1 MKLASKG
8 LGVTF
13 LVVASLASAAVF
25 AWLLGVFALPGQ
37 GITVDVLYHFAGGV
51 EVGSPVRVSGVKV
64 GRVEKIEFLGG
75 EQRAALPKET
85 YLPSVKLNLS
95 VSKQAAEILRDDSR
109 FYINMAGIIGER
121 YVEITPGT
129 EAGKPLVNKSTLR
142 GIDPPRIDQLLSQ
155 GYNVFGKV
163 QEFLERNEKP
173 LQEIVESMESLIG
186 DVNKALKGSEKK
198 KFMTLVDNLATITTD
213 FRQISHHLTDPKTKA
228 FFERLSS
235 LVEKA
240 NEVDRPALKKFLQE
254 EGVRAR
260 IF

>member
-1 MKLASKG
+1 MKHKG

-13 LVVASLASAAVF
+13 LVAASVGSAVVF
-25 AWLLGVFALPGQ
+25 AWLLGVFAFKGAGLN
-37 GITVDVLYHFAGGV
+37 VDVLYHFAGGV

-64 GRVEKIEFLGG
+64 GRVERIDFLGVA
-75 EQRAALPKET
+75 ERAALAKET
-85 YLPSVKLNLS
+85 YVPSVKLNLS
-95 VSKQAAEILRDDSR
+95 ISKAAAEMLRDDSR
-109 FYINMAGIIGER
+109 FYVNMAGIIGER

-129 EAGKPLVNKSTLR
+129 ADGKALVDKATVR

-163 QEFLERNEKP
+163 QEFMERNEKP
-173 LQEIVESMESLIG
+173 LQEIVESMETLIV

-213 FRQISHHLTDPKTKA
+213 FRQISHHLADPKTKA
-228 FFERLSS
+228 FFERLSQ
-235 LVEKA
+235 LVERA